1 MNTVHTLREYVDALR
16 DAGILVES
24 TVSDELAAREIH
36 CLTYDTRALSEDALF
51 ICKGAHFKEEYLC
64 DALSR
69 GAIAYVAEKKH
80 NVDAPC
86 LLVNDIR
93 YSLVV
98 LGQLFY
104 NHVTDKLTSV
114 GITGT
119 KGKST
124 TAYYVR
130 YILND
135 WLRAQSMPEC
145 AILSSID
152 NYDGKNTEES
162 HITTPEVLELYQHFE
177 NAYESGISHLVM
189 EASSQ
194 ALKYGRVRG
203 ITYDVAAFLNI
214 GSDHISPIEH
224 PDFED
229 YFNSK
234 LKIFDSCRFGC
245 VNTDAKYADRVIE
258 YAKDRCN
265 LITFGSHE
273 SDTVSCQHV
282 EKRSDGLYFTVS
294 SLKYNGEFSITMP
307 GLFNLSLIHI

>member
-152 NYDGKNTEES
+152 NYDGKSTEES

-177 NAYESGISHLVM
+177 NTYESGISHLVM

-224 PDFED
+224 PRVDHNDGILPRKVAEEIFCKMHLLHRAEKAHAD
-229 YFNSK
+229 AVEFDLK
-234 LKIFDSCRFGC
+234 LSPVRGKGLHLVRHIAHDVAAEAVR
-245 VNTDAKYADRVIE
+245 RV
-258 YAKDRCN
+258 R
-265 LITFGSHE
+265 
-273 SDTVSCQHV
+273 
-282 EKRSDGLYFTVS
+282 R
-294 SLKYNGEFSITMP
+294 
-307 GLFNLSLIHI
+307 